1 MYGSVEIYDDMF
13 GVHHGV
19 IRARKAGD
27 GIVLSAV
34 MRG

>member
-1 MYGSVEIYDDMF
+1 MYGSVEIYDD
-13 GVHHGV
+13 VRCHHGV
-19 IRARKAGD
+19 IRANAGD